1 MFQTRSKIF
10 GKRDVIIA
18 KMDIEVTTNYQI
30 WEKYREMS
38 EKSSNMSDF
47 SSGALGVLMHNSSY
61 KMPLYFNG
69 ITCLHK

>member
-1 MFQTRSKIF
+1 
-10 GKRDVIIA
+10 
-18 KMDIEVTTNYQI
+18 MDIEVTTNYQI

-69 ITCLHK
+69 ITCSHK